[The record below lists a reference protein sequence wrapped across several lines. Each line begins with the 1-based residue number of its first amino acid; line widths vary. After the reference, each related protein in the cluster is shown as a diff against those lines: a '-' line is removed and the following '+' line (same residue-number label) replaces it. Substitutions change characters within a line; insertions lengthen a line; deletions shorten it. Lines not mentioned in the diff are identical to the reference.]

1 MKKTIRT
8 RAGLGALLAALCGST
23 LVPPAHAADT
33 PHTAWNFSIDST
45 ANVAAYDP
53 GGNLWSFSNM
63 TPGVTPESRV
73 IGQGLPI
80 PKAFFVTNWNADADG
95 VPDLIVQGQDGTLTY
110 REGIATGGFTD
121 HIIGS
126 GWLNYD
132 ITVGKWKKTDKYPS
146 VIARNNATGDLFHY
160 GNPSGQ
166 GLAPRVKI
174 GTGWNGLSFN
184 LLDWDKD
191 GNTDVIAKNSS
202 GQLKLFRTNGAGSFI
217 SENRATIGS
226 GWNTMDSIHAV
237 EGLHGSGT
245 VGLRARDWAG
255 VLHYYPANKST
266 WGPRETYT
274 GGWNP
279 RTIAGAQT
287 TDTSRT
293 HWDYSISSTSSVA
306 AYDWTEGGLWSYAWM
321 TPGVTPE
328 RRIIGEGPP
337 FPKAFFVTNWNAD
350 TNGVPD
356 MIVHDQAGTNPQLNG
371 GLTYREGLT
380 TGGFKDHIIGNG
392 WLNHDITVGKWKKTD
407 KYPSIIARN
416 NITGDLFHYANPSGK
431 GLAAPVKIGTGW
443 KGLSFN
449 LLDWDKDGNTDVVAK
464 NSSGQLKLFR
474 TNGAGSFI
482 SENRATIGSGWNTMD
497 SIHTVSGLHGSGTVG
512 LRARD
517 SAGVLHYYQANKSTW
532 APRET
537 YTGGWSNHI
546 IAGN

>member
-1 MKKTIRT
+1 
-8 RAGLGALLAALCGST
+8 
-23 LVPPAHAADT
+23 
-33 PHTAWNFSIDST
+33 
-45 ANVAAYDP
+45 
-53 GGNLWSFSNM
+53 M
-63 TPGVTPESRV
+63 TPGVTPERRV
-73 IGQGLPI
+73 IGQGLPL
-80 PKAFFVTNWNADADG
+80 PKAFFVTNWNADTNG
-95 VPDLIVQGQDGTLTY
+95 VPDLIVQDQAGIEDGVLTY
-110 REGIATGGFTD
+110 REGLTTGGFTD
-121 HIIGS
+121 HRIGN
-126 GWLNYD
+126 GWLNHD

-146 VIARNNATGDLFHY
+146 IIARNNITGDLFHY
-160 GNPSGQ
+160 ANPSGKN
-166 GLAPRVKI
+166 LSAPVKI
-174 GTGWNGLSFN
+174 GTGWKGLSFN

-226 GWNTMDSIHAV
+226 GWNTLDSIHAV

-279 RTIAGAQT
+279 HIIAGTQI

-306 AYDWTEGGLWSYAWM
+306 AYDPEGGLWSYAWM

-328 RRIIGEGPP
+328 ARAIGPAGAPI
-337 FPKAFFVTNWNAD
+337 PKAFFVTNWNAD

-356 MIVHDQAGTNPQLNG
+356 MIVQDQAGTLG
-371 GLTYREGLT
+371 GDGILTYREGLT
-380 TGGFKDHIIGNG
+380 TGEFTDHRIGNG
-392 WLNHDITVGKWKKTD
+392 WLNYDITVGKWKKTD

-416 NITGDLFHYANPSGK
+416 NITGDLFHYANASGK
-431 GLAAPVKIGTGW
+431 GLSAPVKIGTGW

-449 LLDWDKDGNTDVVAK
+449 LLDWDKDGNTDVIAK

-482 SENRATIGSGWNTMD
+482 SENRTIIGSGWNTMD
-497 SIHTVSGLHGSGTVG
+497 SIHAVSGLHGSGTVG

-517 SAGVLHYYQANKSTW
+517 SAGVLHYYPANKSAW
-532 APRET
+532 GPRET